1 MNKDIINI
9 FNITKFKT
17 IFKKLMITPKEL
29 TYPECSFL
37 LSAALILIQYYDTK
51 QIKIYFDLAYYIILK
66 YSITFN
72 DYRPLYELSLNMG
85 LYSVSSY
92 VYGNK
97 LINEDNLTINL
108 IEEEIKSI
116 YRKNNLTLTKEQYN
130 IGYKLLNDKSNNL
143 SFIAPTSYGKS
154 EIIKEHIVSNKYH
167 KICIVV
173 PTKSLISQTYDL
185 FRRLNLKYK
194 IIIHDEMYNNETK
207 FIAILTQE
215 RALRLVEKFT
225 IKFDML
231 YIDEAHNLFE
241 MNSRAILLTRLIRI
255 VKSCN
260 ILCHI
265 MYLSPII
272 NDSNNLLMDNNEDI
286 CEYKI
291 IYDMKQAEY
300 YIYDYETT
308 KIEKY
313 NKYTNEYYD
322 IGQMYGYLSYI
333 FSNCG
338 EKNFLFAITPKNIEQ
353 IVREICNYNKY
364 TSFEENK
371 LNEIIHVLEENI
383 HVDFFEIEAIK
394 HGCIYLH
401 SLIPDHVKDY
411 LQMKFKQ
418 IKDLKYII
426 ANEVILEGINMP
438 IDKLFILNTHNININ
453 KLINLIGR
461 VNRLNYVFNGKNN
474 LNKLLPQIHFIN
486 HKFYSRD
493 MKKLLNNIGENTK
506 DIIKNPILRNY
517 KEKKLNND
525 KVEKIISD
533 EKIYF
538 SNPKTEIESIKRLL
552 VKVGLNSV
560 YKINDVFCSILQERM
575 KKAHNIGKENF
586 LDSIY
591 EIFFYNIK
599 YQYFLDKEVARL
611 QNIQAIKFYKLFYAN
626 RTLPLNE
633 IIQKYYNYYNSKKYT
648 ETPYLYI
655 GHQFGEMTSPYSKLN
670 KKYQKKV
677 YVDITKKSKKEL
689 INLLII
695 KHSIEQQFVTYTLNK
710 FIQLLFERKM
720 IDKKTYN
727 FIMYGCIDDFE
738 VKYIQIGIPLNIIYL
753 LKKDDQ
759 LKNIIQD
766 KYNNFVATEEF
777 KKYYNTLDDFKK
789 FVIEK
794 YIII

>member
-1 MNKDIINI
+1 MDDNIKNI
-9 FNITKFKT
+9 FNITNFNKT
-17 IFKKLMITPKEL
+17 FKKLM
-29 TYPECSFL
+29 TYPKDLTNQECVFL
-37 LSAALILIQYYDTK
+37 LSTALVLLKNYDNTK
-51 QIKIYFDLAYYIILK
+51 IKVYFDLSYYIILK
-66 YSITFN
+66 YGITFN
-72 DYRPLYELSLNMG
+72 DYRPLYDISLNMG
-85 LYSVSSY
+85 FYSVSSY

-97 LINEDNLTINL
+97 MINEDNLTINL
-108 IEEEIKSI
+108 IEEEIKNI
-116 YRKNNLTLTKEQYN
+116 YKKNNIILTKEQHN
-130 IGYKLLNDKSNNL
+130 IGYKLLNEKSNNL

-215 RALRLVEKFT
+215 RALRLVEKFI

-241 MNSRAILLTRLIRI
+241 MNSRAILLTRLIRV
-255 VKSCN
+255 VKSYN

-322 IGQMYGYLSYI
+322 IGQMHGYLSYV

-353 IVREICNYNKY
+353 IVREICDNDKY
-364 TSFEENK
+364 TYFEEDK
-371 LNEIIHVLEENI
+371 LNEIIQVLEENI
-383 HVDFFEIEAIK
+383 HADFFEIEAIK

-438 IDKLFILNTHNININ
+438 IDKLFILSIHNININ

-461 VNRLNYVFNGKNN
+461 VNRLNYIFNRKNN

-486 HKFYSRD
+486 HKFYNRD
-493 MKKLLNNIGENTK
+493 MKKLLNNIGDNIK

-517 KEKKLNND
+517 KEQNQNND
-525 KVEKIISD
+525 KVGKIISD

-560 YKINDVFCSILQERM
+560 YKIDDVFCSILQERIE
-575 KKAHNIGKENF
+575 KEHNIGKENF
-586 LDSIY
+586 LESIY
-591 EIFFYNIK
+591 EIFFYDIK

-611 QNIQAIKFYKLFYAN
+611 QNVQAIKFYKLFYAN
-626 RTLPLNE
+626 RALPLNE
-633 IIQKYYNYYNSKKYT
+633 IIQKYYDYYNYKKYT
-648 ETPYLYI
+648 KTPYLYI

-710 FIQLLFERKM
+710 FIQFLFERKM
-720 IDKKTYN
+720 IDNKTYN

-777 KKYYNTLDDFKK
+777 KEYYNTLDDFKK

>member
-1 MNKDIINI
+1 
-9 FNITKFKT
+9 
-17 IFKKLMITPKEL
+17 
-29 TYPECSFL
+29 
-37 LSAALILIQYYDTK
+37 
-51 QIKIYFDLAYYIILK
+51 
-66 YSITFN
+66 
-72 DYRPLYELSLNMG
+72 MG

-215 RALRLVEKFT
+215 RALRLVEKFA

-272 NDSNNLLMDNNEDI
+272 NNSNNLLMDNNEDI

>member
-1 MNKDIINI
+1 
-9 FNITKFKT
+9 
-17 IFKKLMITPKEL
+17 
-29 TYPECSFL
+29 
-37 LSAALILIQYYDTK
+37 
-51 QIKIYFDLAYYIILK
+51 
-66 YSITFN
+66 
-72 DYRPLYELSLNMG
+72 
-85 LYSVSSY
+85 
-92 VYGNK
+92 
-97 LINEDNLTINL
+97 
-108 IEEEIKSI
+108 
-116 YRKNNLTLTKEQYN
+116 
-130 IGYKLLNDKSNNL
+130 
-143 SFIAPTSYGKS
+143 
-154 EIIKEHIVSNKYH
+154 
-167 KICIVV
+167 
-173 PTKSLISQTYDL
+173 
-185 FRRLNLKYK
+185 
-194 IIIHDEMYNNETK
+194 MYNNETK

-215 RALRLVEKFT
+215 RALRLVEKFA